1 MKSAKEGNTTRSN
14 FGLLRC
20 PPLLRSAYRRSW
32 PDGGLPV
39 AVYVQY
45 GLLIGSGEISGCI
58 HWLRWPPKV
67 CALSWTCIN
76 LQLDP
81 TSLTLVTE

>member
-45 GLLIGSGEISGCI
+45 GLLIGSGERVAYIG
-58 HWLRWPPKV
+58 
-67 CALSWTCIN
+67 
-76 LQLDP
+76 
-81 TSLTLVTE
+81 